1 MSDNKEIN
9 FYNIP
14 IVDYLF
20 SIGEPIKKQ
29 SGSYYQHKE
38 HDSLKIYFFKFRRK
52 KMKQNKKWIGTILLS
67 SALLLGACG
76 SDEINEST
84 GTDTNQT
91 TTEETSSESGDHGG
105 MVHDE
110 SGEIPAG
117 LEEAENPT
125 YNVGETA
132 TITDGHMEGMEGAEA
147 TIVGAFDTVAYEVS
161 YDPTNGGP
169 REENHKWVIHQEIA
183 DAGEEPFEPGD
194 EVTLEANHTE
204 GMEGATATIDD
215 AKSTTVYVIDY
226 QPTTGG
232 EEVKSHKWVTD
243 SELSAE

>member
-1 MSDNKEIN
+1 MKKNRILTGILSISAATLLAACSTDTGSQESAAESEASSIESMAEESSMS
-9 FYNIP
+9 
-14 IVDYLF
+14 
-20 SIGEPIKKQ
+20 G
-29 SGSYYQHKE
+29 
-38 HDSLKIYFFKFRRK
+38 
-52 KMKQNKKWIGTILLS
+52 M
-67 SALLLGACG
+67 
-76 SDEINEST
+76 DEIEGNDME
-84 GTDTNQT
+84 
-91 TTEETSSESGDHGG
+91 G
-105 MVHDE
+105 MVHDD
-110 SGEIPAG
+110 SGEIPEG
-117 LEEAENPT
+117 LKEAENPT

-169 REENHKWVIHQEIA
+169 REENHKWVIHEEIA

-194 EVTLEANHTE
+194 EVTLEANHME

-215 AKSTTVYVIDY
+215 AKSTTVYMIDY

-232 EEVKSHKWVTD
+232 EEVKNHKWVTD

>member
-1 MSDNKEIN
+1 MKKNRILTG
-9 FYNIP
+9 I
-14 IVDYLF
+14 L
-20 SIGEPIKKQ
+20 SI
-29 SGSYYQHKE
+29 SAA
-38 HDSLKIYFFKFRRK
+38 
-52 KMKQNKKWIGTILLS
+52 TLL
-67 SALLLGACG
+67 AAC
-76 SDEINEST
+76 S
-84 GTDTNQT
+84 TDTGSQESAAESEASSIESMA
-91 TTEETSSESGDHGG
+91 EESSMSGMDEMEGNDMEG
-105 MVHDE
+105 MVHDD
-110 SGEIPAG
+110 SGEIPEG
-117 LEEAENPT
+117 LNEAENPT

-169 REENHKWVIHQEIA
+169 REENHKWVIHEEIA

-194 EVTLEANHTE
+194 EVTLEANHME

-215 AKSTTVYVIDY
+215 AKSTTVYMIDY

-232 EEVKSHKWVTD
+232 EEVKNHKWVTD

>member
-1 MSDNKEIN
+1 MKKNRILTGILSISAATLLVACSTDTGSQESAAESEASSIESMAEESSMS
-9 FYNIP
+9 
-14 IVDYLF
+14 
-20 SIGEPIKKQ
+20 G
-29 SGSYYQHKE
+29 
-38 HDSLKIYFFKFRRK
+38 
-52 KMKQNKKWIGTILLS
+52 M
-67 SALLLGACG
+67 
-76 SDEINEST
+76 DEIEGNDME
-84 GTDTNQT
+84 
-91 TTEETSSESGDHGG
+91 G
-105 MVHDE
+105 MVHDD
-110 SGEIPAG
+110 SGEIPEG
-117 LEEAENPT
+117 LKEAENPT

-169 REENHKWVIHQEIA
+169 REENHKWVIHEEIA

-194 EVTLEANHTE
+194 EVTLEANHME

-215 AKSTTVYVIDY
+215 AKSTTVYMIDY

-232 EEVKSHKWVTD
+232 EEVKNHKWITD

>member
-1 MSDNKEIN
+1 MKKNRILTGILSISAATLLAACSTDTGSQESAAESEASSIESMAEESSMS
-9 FYNIP
+9 
-14 IVDYLF
+14 
-20 SIGEPIKKQ
+20 G
-29 SGSYYQHKE
+29 
-38 HDSLKIYFFKFRRK
+38 
-52 KMKQNKKWIGTILLS
+52 M
-67 SALLLGACG
+67 
-76 SDEINEST
+76 DEIEGNDME
-84 GTDTNQT
+84 
-91 TTEETSSESGDHGG
+91 G
-105 MVHDE
+105 MVHDD
-110 SGEIPAG
+110 SGEIPEG
-117 LEEAENPT
+117 LKEAENPT

-169 REENHKWVIHQEIA
+169 REENHKWVIHEEIT

-194 EVTLEANHTE
+194 EVTLEANHME

-215 AKSTTVYVIDY
+215 AKSTTVYMIDY

-232 EEVKSHKWVTD
+232 EEVKNHKWVTD

>member
-1 MSDNKEIN
+1 MKKNRILTG
-9 FYNIP
+9 I
-14 IVDYLF
+14 L
-20 SIGEPIKKQ
+20 SI
-29 SGSYYQHKE
+29 SAA
-38 HDSLKIYFFKFRRK
+38 
-52 KMKQNKKWIGTILLS
+52 TLL
-67 SALLLGACG
+67 AAC
-76 SDEINEST
+76 S
-84 GTDTNQT
+84 TDTGSQESAAESEANSIESMA
-91 TTEETSSESGDHGG
+91 EESSMSGMDQMEGNDMEG
-105 MVHDE
+105 MVHDD
-110 SGEIPAG
+110 SGEIPEG
-117 LEEAENPT
+117 LKEAENPT

-169 REENHKWVIHQEIA
+169 REENHKWVIHEEIA

-194 EVTLEANHTE
+194 EVTLEANHME

-215 AKSTTVYVIDY
+215 AKSTTVYMIDY

-232 EEVKSHKWVTD
+232 EEVKNHKWVTD

>member
-1 MSDNKEIN
+1 MKKNRILTGILSISAATLLVACSTDTGSQESAAESEANSIESMAEESSMS
-9 FYNIP
+9 
-14 IVDYLF
+14 
-20 SIGEPIKKQ
+20 G
-29 SGSYYQHKE
+29 
-38 HDSLKIYFFKFRRK
+38 
-52 KMKQNKKWIGTILLS
+52 M
-67 SALLLGACG
+67 
-76 SDEINEST
+76 DEIEGNDME
-84 GTDTNQT
+84 
-91 TTEETSSESGDHGG
+91 G
-105 MVHDE
+105 MVHDD
-110 SGEIPAG
+110 SGEIPEG
-117 LEEAENPT
+117 LKEAENPT

-169 REENHKWVIHQEIA
+169 REENHKWVIHEEIA

-194 EVTLEANHTE
+194 EVTLEANHME

-215 AKSTTVYVIDY
+215 AKSTTVYMIDY

-232 EEVKSHKWVTD
+232 EEVKNHKWVTD

>member
-1 MSDNKEIN
+1 MKKNRILTGILSISAATLLAACSTDTGSQESAAESEANSIESMAEESSMS
-9 FYNIP
+9 
-14 IVDYLF
+14 
-20 SIGEPIKKQ
+20 G
-29 SGSYYQHKE
+29 
-38 HDSLKIYFFKFRRK
+38 
-52 KMKQNKKWIGTILLS
+52 M
-67 SALLLGACG
+67 
-76 SDEINEST
+76 DEIEGNDME
-84 GTDTNQT
+84 
-91 TTEETSSESGDHGG
+91 G
-105 MVHDE
+105 MVHDD
-110 SGEIPAG
+110 SGEIPEG
-117 LEEAENPT
+117 LKEAENPT

-169 REENHKWVIHQEIA
+169 REENHKWVIHEEIA

-194 EVTLEANHTE
+194 EVTLEANHME

-215 AKSTTVYVIDY
+215 AKSTTVYMIDY

-232 EEVKSHKWVTD
+232 EEVKNHKWITD

>member
-1 MSDNKEIN
+1 MKKNRILTG
-9 FYNIP
+9 I
-14 IVDYLF
+14 L
-20 SIGEPIKKQ
+20 SI
-29 SGSYYQHKE
+29 SAA
-38 HDSLKIYFFKFRRK
+38 
-52 KMKQNKKWIGTILLS
+52 TLL
-67 SALLLGACG
+67 AAC
-76 SDEINEST
+76 S
-84 GTDTNQT
+84 TDTGSQESAAESEASSIESMA
-91 TTEETSSESGDHGG
+91 EESSMSGMDEMEGNDMEG
-105 MVHDE
+105 MVHDD
-110 SGEIPAG
+110 SGEIPEG
-117 LEEAENPT
+117 LKEAENPT

-169 REENHKWVIHQEIA
+169 REENHKWVIHEEIA

-194 EVTLEANHTE
+194 EVTLEANHME

-215 AKSTTVYVIDY
+215 AKGTTVYMIDY

-232 EEVKSHKWVTD
+232 EEVKNHKWVTD

>member
-1 MSDNKEIN
+1 MKKNRILTG
-9 FYNIP
+9 I
-14 IVDYLF
+14 L
-20 SIGEPIKKQ
+20 SI
-29 SGSYYQHKE
+29 SAATLLAACSTDTGSQE
-38 HDSLKIYFFKFRRK
+38 
-52 KMKQNKKWIGTILLS
+52 S
-67 SALLLGACG
+67 SAESEASSIESMAEESSMSGM
-76 SDEINEST
+76 DEMEGNDME
-84 GTDTNQT
+84 
-91 TTEETSSESGDHGG
+91 G
-105 MVHDE
+105 MVHDD
-110 SGEIPAG
+110 SGEIPEG
-117 LEEAENPT
+117 LKEAENPT

-169 REENHKWVIHQEIA
+169 REENHKWVIHEEIA

-194 EVTLEANHTE
+194 EVTLEANHME

-215 AKSTTVYVIDY
+215 AKSTTVYMIDY

-232 EEVKSHKWVTD
+232 EEVKNHKWVTD

>member
-1 MSDNKEIN
+1 MKKNRILTG
-9 FYNIP
+9 I
-14 IVDYLF
+14 L
-20 SIGEPIKKQ
+20 SI
-29 SGSYYQHKE
+29 SAA
-38 HDSLKIYFFKFRRK
+38 
-52 KMKQNKKWIGTILLS
+52 TLLV
-67 SALLLGACG
+67 AC
-76 SDEINEST
+76 S
-84 GTDTNQT
+84 TDTGSQGSAAESEASSIESMA
-91 TTEETSSESGDHGG
+91 EESSMSGMDEMEGNDMEG
-105 MVHDE
+105 MVHDD
-110 SGEIPAG
+110 SGEIPEG
-117 LEEAENPT
+117 LKEAENPT

-169 REENHKWVIHQEIA
+169 REENHKWVIHEEIA

-194 EVTLEANHTE
+194 EVTLEANHME

-215 AKSTTVYVIDY
+215 AKSTTVYMIDY

-232 EEVKSHKWVTD
+232 EEVKNHKWVTD

>member
-1 MSDNKEIN
+1 MKKNRILTGILSISAATLLVACSTDTGSQESATESEANSIESMAEESSMS
-9 FYNIP
+9 
-14 IVDYLF
+14 
-20 SIGEPIKKQ
+20 G
-29 SGSYYQHKE
+29 
-38 HDSLKIYFFKFRRK
+38 
-52 KMKQNKKWIGTILLS
+52 M
-67 SALLLGACG
+67 
-76 SDEINEST
+76 DEIEGNDME
-84 GTDTNQT
+84 
-91 TTEETSSESGDHGG
+91 G
-105 MVHDE
+105 MVHDD
-110 SGEIPAG
+110 SGEIPEG
-117 LEEAENPT
+117 LKEAENPT

-169 REENHKWVIHQEIA
+169 REENHKWVIHEEIA

-194 EVTLEANHTE
+194 EVTLEANHME

-215 AKSTTVYVIDY
+215 AKSTTVYMIDY

-232 EEVKSHKWVTD
+232 EEVKNHKWVTD

>member
-1 MSDNKEIN
+1 MKKNRILTG
-9 FYNIP
+9 I
-14 IVDYLF
+14 L
-20 SIGEPIKKQ
+20 SI
-29 SGSYYQHKE
+29 SAA
-38 HDSLKIYFFKFRRK
+38 
-52 KMKQNKKWIGTILLS
+52 TLL
-67 SALLLGACG
+67 AAC
-76 SDEINEST
+76 S
-84 GTDTNQT
+84 TDTGSQESAAESEASSIESMA
-91 TTEETSSESGDHGG
+91 EESSMSGMDEMEGNDMEG
-105 MVHDE
+105 MVHDD
-110 SGEIPAG
+110 SGEIPEG
-117 LEEAENPT
+117 LKEAENSI

-169 REENHKWVIHQEIA
+169 REENHKWVIHEEIA

-232 EEVKSHKWVTD
+232 EEVKNHKWVTD

>member
-1 MSDNKEIN
+1 MKKNRILTG
-9 FYNIP
+9 I
-14 IVDYLF
+14 L
-20 SIGEPIKKQ
+20 SI
-29 SGSYYQHKE
+29 SAA
-38 HDSLKIYFFKFRRK
+38 
-52 KMKQNKKWIGTILLS
+52 TLLV
-67 SALLLGACG
+67 AC
-76 SDEINEST
+76 S
-84 GTDTNQT
+84 TDTGSQESAAESEASSIESMA
-91 TTEETSSESGDHGG
+91 EESSMSGMDEMEGNDMEG
-105 MVHDE
+105 MVHDD
-110 SGEIPAG
+110 SGEIPEG
-117 LEEAENPT
+117 LKEAENPT

-169 REENHKWVIHQEIA
+169 REENHKWVIHEEIA

-194 EVTLEANHTE
+194 EVTLEANHME

-215 AKSTTVYVIDY
+215 AKSTTVYMIDY

-232 EEVKSHKWVTD
+232 EEVKNHKWVTD

>member
-1 MSDNKEIN
+1 MKKNRILTGILSISAATLLAACSTDTGSQESATESEANSIESMAEESSMS
-9 FYNIP
+9 
-14 IVDYLF
+14 
-20 SIGEPIKKQ
+20 G
-29 SGSYYQHKE
+29 
-38 HDSLKIYFFKFRRK
+38 
-52 KMKQNKKWIGTILLS
+52 M
-67 SALLLGACG
+67 
-76 SDEINEST
+76 DEIEGNDME
-84 GTDTNQT
+84 
-91 TTEETSSESGDHGG
+91 G
-105 MVHDE
+105 MVHDD
-110 SGEIPAG
+110 SGEIPEG
-117 LEEAENPT
+117 LKEAENPT

-169 REENHKWVIHQEIA
+169 REENHKWVIHEEIA

-194 EVTLEANHTE
+194 EVTLEANHME

-215 AKSTTVYVIDY
+215 AKSTTVYMIDY

-232 EEVKSHKWVTD
+232 EEVKNHKWITD

>member
-1 MSDNKEIN
+1 MKKNRILTGILSISAATLLAACSTDTGSQESATESEANSIESMAEESSMS
-9 FYNIP
+9 
-14 IVDYLF
+14 
-20 SIGEPIKKQ
+20 G
-29 SGSYYQHKE
+29 
-38 HDSLKIYFFKFRRK
+38 
-52 KMKQNKKWIGTILLS
+52 M
-67 SALLLGACG
+67 
-76 SDEINEST
+76 DEIEGNDME
-84 GTDTNQT
+84 
-91 TTEETSSESGDHGG
+91 G
-105 MVHDE
+105 MVHDD
-110 SGEIPAG
+110 SGEIPEG
-117 LEEAENPT
+117 LKEAENPT

-169 REENHKWVIHQEIA
+169 REENHKWVIHEEIA

-194 EVTLEANHTE
+194 EVTLEANHME

-215 AKSTTVYVIDY
+215 AKSTTVYMIDY

-232 EEVKSHKWVTD
+232 EEVKNHKWVTD

>member
-1 MSDNKEIN
+1 MKKNRILTG
-9 FYNIP
+9 I
-14 IVDYLF
+14 L
-20 SIGEPIKKQ
+20 SI
-29 SGSYYQHKE
+29 SAA
-38 HDSLKIYFFKFRRK
+38 
-52 KMKQNKKWIGTILLS
+52 TLL
-67 SALLLGACG
+67 AAC
-76 SDEINEST
+76 S
-84 GTDTNQT
+84 TDTGSQESAAESEASSIESMA
-91 TTEETSSESGDHGG
+91 EESSMSGMDEMEGNDMEG
-105 MVHDE
+105 MVHDD
-110 SGEIPAG
+110 SGEIPEG
-117 LEEAENPT
+117 LKEAENPT

-169 REENHKWVIHQEIA
+169 REENHKWVIHEEIA

-194 EVTLEANHTE
+194 EVTLEANHME

-215 AKSTTVYVIDY
+215 AKSTTVYMIDY

-232 EEVKSHKWVTD
+232 EEVKNHKWVTD

>member
-1 MSDNKEIN
+1 MKKNRILTG
-9 FYNIP
+9 I
-14 IVDYLF
+14 L
-20 SIGEPIKKQ
+20 SI
-29 SGSYYQHKE
+29 SAA
-38 HDSLKIYFFKFRRK
+38 
-52 KMKQNKKWIGTILLS
+52 TLL
-67 SALLLGACG
+67 AAC
-76 SDEINEST
+76 S
-84 GTDTNQT
+84 TDTGSQESAAESEASSIESMA
-91 TTEETSSESGDHGG
+91 EESSMSGMDEMEGNDMEG
-105 MVHDE
+105 MVHDD
-110 SGEIPAG
+110 SGEIPEG
-117 LEEAENPT
+117 LKEAENPT

-169 REENHKWVIHQEIA
+169 REENHKWVIHEEIA

-194 EVTLEANHTE
+194 EVILEANHME

-215 AKSTTVYVIDY
+215 AKSTTVYMIDY

-232 EEVKSHKWVTD
+232 EEVKNHKWVTD

>member
-1 MSDNKEIN
+1 MKKNRILTGILSISAATLLAACSTDTGSQESAAESEANSIESMAEESSMS
-9 FYNIP
+9 
-14 IVDYLF
+14 
-20 SIGEPIKKQ
+20 G
-29 SGSYYQHKE
+29 
-38 HDSLKIYFFKFRRK
+38 
-52 KMKQNKKWIGTILLS
+52 M
-67 SALLLGACG
+67 
-76 SDEINEST
+76 DEIEGNDME
-84 GTDTNQT
+84 
-91 TTEETSSESGDHGG
+91 G
-105 MVHDE
+105 MVHDD
-110 SGEIPAG
+110 SGEIPEG
-117 LEEAENPT
+117 LKEAENPT

-169 REENHKWVIHQEIA
+169 REENHKWVIHEEIA

-194 EVTLEANHTE
+194 EVTLEANHME

-215 AKSTTVYVIDY
+215 AKSTTVYMIDY

-232 EEVKSHKWVTD
+232 EEVKNHKWVTD

>member
-1 MSDNKEIN
+1 MKKNRILTG
-9 FYNIP
+9 I
-14 IVDYLF
+14 L
-20 SIGEPIKKQ
+20 SI
-29 SGSYYQHKE
+29 SAA
-38 HDSLKIYFFKFRRK
+38 
-52 KMKQNKKWIGTILLS
+52 TLL
-67 SALLLGACG
+67 AAC
-76 SDEINEST
+76 S
-84 GTDTNQT
+84 TDTGSQESAAESEASSIESMA
-91 TTEETSSESGDHGG
+91 EESSMSGMDEMEGNDMEG
-105 MVHDE
+105 MVHDD
-110 SGEIPAG
+110 SGEIPEG
-117 LEEAENPT
+117 LKEAENPT

-169 REENHKWVIHQEIA
+169 REENHKWVIHEEIA

-194 EVTLEANHTE
+194 EVTLEADHME

-215 AKSTTVYVIDY
+215 AKSTTVYMIDY

-232 EEVKSHKWVTD
+232 EEVKNHKWVTD

>member
-1 MSDNKEIN
+1 MKKNRILTGILSISAATLLAACSTDTGSQESAAESEASSIESMAEESSMS
-9 FYNIP
+9 
-14 IVDYLF
+14 
-20 SIGEPIKKQ
+20 G
-29 SGSYYQHKE
+29 
-38 HDSLKIYFFKFRRK
+38 
-52 KMKQNKKWIGTILLS
+52 M
-67 SALLLGACG
+67 
-76 SDEINEST
+76 DEIEGNDME
-84 GTDTNQT
+84 
-91 TTEETSSESGDHGG
+91 G
-105 MVHDE
+105 MVHDD
-110 SGEIPAG
+110 SGEIPEG
-117 LEEAENPT
+117 LKEAENPT

-169 REENHKWVIHQEIA
+169 REENHKWVIHEEIA

-194 EVTLEANHTE
+194 EVTLEANHME

-215 AKSTTVYVIDY
+215 AKSTTVYMIDY

-232 EEVKSHKWVTD
+232 EEVKNHKWITD

>member
-1 MSDNKEIN
+1 MKKNRILTG
-9 FYNIP
+9 I
-14 IVDYLF
+14 L
-20 SIGEPIKKQ
+20 SI
-29 SGSYYQHKE
+29 SAA
-38 HDSLKIYFFKFRRK
+38 
-52 KMKQNKKWIGTILLS
+52 TLL
-67 SALLLGACG
+67 AAC
-76 SDEINEST
+76 S
-84 GTDTNQT
+84 TDTGSQESAAESEANSIESMA
-91 TTEETSSESGDHGG
+91 EESSMSGMDEMEGNDMEG
-105 MVHDE
+105 MVHDD
-110 SGEIPAG
+110 SGEIPEG
-117 LEEAENPT
+117 LKEAENPT

-215 AKSTTVYVIDY
+215 AKSTTVYMIDY

-232 EEVKSHKWVTD
+232 EEVKNHKWVTD

>member
-1 MSDNKEIN
+1 MKKNRILTG
-9 FYNIP
+9 I
-14 IVDYLF
+14 L
-20 SIGEPIKKQ
+20 SI
-29 SGSYYQHKE
+29 SAA
-38 HDSLKIYFFKFRRK
+38 
-52 KMKQNKKWIGTILLS
+52 TLLV
-67 SALLLGACG
+67 AC
-76 SDEINEST
+76 S
-84 GTDTNQT
+84 TDTGSQESAAESEASSIESMA
-91 TTEETSSESGDHGG
+91 EESSMSGMDEMEGNDMEG
-105 MVHDE
+105 MVHDD
-110 SGEIPAG
+110 SGEIPEG
-117 LEEAENPT
+117 LKEAENPT

-169 REENHKWVIHQEIA
+169 REENHKWVIHEEIA

-232 EEVKSHKWVTD
+232 EEVKNHKWVTD

>member
-1 MSDNKEIN
+1 MKKNRILTGILSISAATLLAACSTDTGSQESATESEANSIESMAEESSMS
-9 FYNIP
+9 
-14 IVDYLF
+14 
-20 SIGEPIKKQ
+20 G
-29 SGSYYQHKE
+29 
-38 HDSLKIYFFKFRRK
+38 
-52 KMKQNKKWIGTILLS
+52 M
-67 SALLLGACG
+67 
-76 SDEINEST
+76 DEIEGNDME
-84 GTDTNQT
+84 
-91 TTEETSSESGDHGG
+91 G
-105 MVHDE
+105 MVHDD
-110 SGEIPAG
+110 SGEIPEG
-117 LEEAENPT
+117 LKEAENPT

-169 REENHKWVIHQEIA
+169 REENHKWVIHEEIT

-194 EVTLEANHTE
+194 EVTLEANHME

-215 AKSTTVYVIDY
+215 AKSTTVYMIDY

-232 EEVKSHKWVTD
+232 EEVKNHKWITD

>member
-1 MSDNKEIN
+1 MKKNRILTG
-9 FYNIP
+9 I
-14 IVDYLF
+14 L
-20 SIGEPIKKQ
+20 SI
-29 SGSYYQHKE
+29 SAA
-38 HDSLKIYFFKFRRK
+38 
-52 KMKQNKKWIGTILLS
+52 TLLV
-67 SALLLGACG
+67 AC
-76 SDEINEST
+76 S
-84 GTDTNQT
+84 TDTGSQESAAESEASSIESMA
-91 TTEETSSESGDHGG
+91 EESSMSGMDEMEGNDMEG
-105 MVHDE
+105 MVHDD
-110 SGEIPAG
+110 SGEIPEG
-117 LEEAENPT
+117 LKEAENPT

-194 EVTLEANHTE
+194 EVTLEANHME

-232 EEVKSHKWVTD
+232 EEVKNHKWVTD

>member
-1 MSDNKEIN
+1 MKKNRILTGILSISAATLLVACSTDTGSQESAAESEASSIESMAEESSMS
-9 FYNIP
+9 
-14 IVDYLF
+14 
-20 SIGEPIKKQ
+20 G
-29 SGSYYQHKE
+29 
-38 HDSLKIYFFKFRRK
+38 
-52 KMKQNKKWIGTILLS
+52 M
-67 SALLLGACG
+67 
-76 SDEINEST
+76 DEIEGNDME
-84 GTDTNQT
+84 
-91 TTEETSSESGDHGG
+91 G
-105 MVHDE
+105 MVHDD
-110 SGEIPAG
+110 SGEIPEG
-117 LEEAENPT
+117 LKEAENPT

-215 AKSTTVYVIDY
+215 AKSTTVYMIDY

-232 EEVKSHKWVTD
+232 EEVKNHKWVTD

>member
-1 MSDNKEIN
+1 MKKNRILTGILSISAATLLAACSTDTGSQESAAESEASSIESMAEESSMS
-9 FYNIP
+9 
-14 IVDYLF
+14 
-20 SIGEPIKKQ
+20 G
-29 SGSYYQHKE
+29 
-38 HDSLKIYFFKFRRK
+38 
-52 KMKQNKKWIGTILLS
+52 M
-67 SALLLGACG
+67 
-76 SDEINEST
+76 DEIEGNDME
-84 GTDTNQT
+84 
-91 TTEETSSESGDHGG
+91 G
-105 MVHDE
+105 MVHDD
-110 SGEIPAG
+110 SGEIPEG
-117 LEEAENPT
+117 LKEAENPT

-169 REENHKWVIHQEIA
+169 REENHKWVIHEEIA

-215 AKSTTVYVIDY
+215 AKSTTVYMIDY

-232 EEVKSHKWVTD
+232 EEVKNHKWVTD